1 MAQTVAAQKQME
13 NIEGIS
19 RRLCEAVE
27 HWTYDDIPADVVQT
41 LRLLVIDTLGVIGG
55 AARAP
60 GIAEINGRLAKWENG
75 GSATALIGKHRFSP
89 PNAAMSN
96 GAAAHALDFDD
107 MHDPARI
114 HAFCVL
120 LPIMIAVAEDIG
132 NVDGKRFLLALAVA
146 AEVHARLGFT
156 CYNSL
161 GKGWHPTTTLGS
173 MAGAIGAGRMLGLT
187 GDKLVNALG
196 IAFHQAQGTAQSMHD
211 GVLTKR
217 LGPGFAA
224 RNAVTAAF
232 FAQDGITG
240 PFRSLEGAAGLFR
253 LFERDEVKPEVLLED
268 IGKEWR
274 TRGFSFK
281 PYPCCRCNHTT
292 IDLAFDL
299 RKRGIGADDIKS
311 VEVRLPQVN
320 FQTVGQPYDVTR
332 DSVVHAQFNIGYT
345 FARALIDGKVTLP
358 TYTKPNIAD
367 PKVVALASRVKAM
380 PDPTES
386 PTAMEPSKVRVELN
400 DNTTVLLEGR
410 KTKGAP
416 DAPMS
421 VDELLGKFADC
432 LDFGMSVPRAS
443 AQQYAER
450 VLKLEQMSN
459 VSDLIRDFPSKAG

>member
-1 MAQTVAAQKQME
+1 MAQMLAAKNE
-13 NIEGIS
+13 IEDIEGIS

-27 HWTYDDIPADVVQT
+27 NWTYNDIPEDVVRT
-41 LRLLVIDTLGVIGG
+41 LRMLVIDTLGVIGG

-60 GIAEINGRLAKWENG
+60 GIAEVNQRLAKWESS
-75 GSATALIGKHRFSP
+75 GSATGLIGKRRFSP
-89 PNAAMSN
+89 PNAAMAN

-120 LPIMIAVAEDIG
+120 LPTMLAVAEDIG
-132 NVDGKRFLLALAVA
+132 DVDGKRFILALVVA

-161 GKGWHPTTTLGS
+161 GKGWHPTTTLGT
-173 MAGAIGAGRMLGLT
+173 MAAAIGAGRMLGLT
-187 GDKLVNALG
+187 GDKLVSALG

-232 FAQDGITG
+232 LAQDGITG
-240 PFRSLEGAAGLFR
+240 PFRSLEGSAGLFH
-253 LFERDEVKPEVLLED
+253 LLERDEVKSSELLED

-274 TRGFSFK
+274 IRGFSFK

-311 VEVRLPQVN
+311 VEIRLPQVN

-332 DSVVHAQFNIGYT
+332 DSVVHAQFNVAYT
-345 FARALIDGKVTLP
+345 FSRALIDGKVTLP

-380 PDPTES
+380 PDPGES
-386 PTAMEPSKVRVELN
+386 PTAMEPSKVCVELK

-421 VDELLGKFADC
+421 IDELLGKFADC
-432 LDFGMSVPRAS
+432 LDFGQGTARQT

-450 VLKLEQMSN
+450 ILELDQVSN
-459 VSDLIRDFPSKAG
+459 ISDLIRDFPDMTG